1 MDPLDSKT
9 LVAEANVLGCV
20 WGAGKSEDIDT
31 EVQCYNH
38 NVLGVGEVLAV
49 VERRRVLNGV
59 RGKAVQLA
67 DREPTAAV
75 EEDDDWFRFAF
86 GVFGPDVQGQAILAS
101 VCINGTPEGSGDFAE
116 LISCSW
122 VFGDLGGIESFMT
135 DDEATGGL
143 YRSVVAGMV

>member
-1 MDPLDSKT
+1 M
-9 LVAEANVLGCV
+9 
-20 WGAGKSEDIDT
+20 
-31 EVQCYNH
+31 
-38 NVLGVGEVLAV
+38 
-49 VERRRVLNGV
+49 NGV

-122 VFGDLGGIESFMT
+122 VRSWRRCWCDWASTESIISTSDSFGLNKVLLRGLEHSESSQRLQS
-135 DDEATGGL
+135 E
-143 YRSVVAGMV
+143 